1 MEERHLVLVGLVS
14 TVEEEEVVVGLE
26 EINRQSMTEKK
37 TFQFAVF
44 INFCDSGEIRFFKSL
59 VEVDDGTDS
68 LQQLVVS
75 FLSGSIDC

>member
-14 TVEEEEVVVGLE
+14 TVEEEVVVVGLE
-26 EINRQSMTEKK
+26 EINRQSMTERK

-44 INFCDSGEIRFFKSL
+44 IYFRDSGEIRFFEGL